1 MQVLVR
7 SKGSGTPASA
17 GAPVVLVGPHRVRYA
32 SAVVH
37 SVRTLGWR
45 VLEMHHCAHLA
56 MVCACYCGSRWLSQ
70 VPPRSV
76 ATDGLAWPLAL
87 SVSHGALGSV
97 VDGRAGS
104 RRGGFVRES
113 PITQR
118 PTQRRG
124 VMRSPLTD
132 VTRIPRLATASPR
145 MWPLQTGDPR
155 VRPCC
160 GRSRLSCWDIL
171 RWGCSISSV
180 RSVTVRMTLKW
191 QPSTRS
197 TTGSTGGASNSS
209 RPEAARGAGSMKF
222 RVQQLRLWCCA
233 YRARMMPLCIAVP
246 DAPCPLTRNTPLQH
260 SRRTKR

>member
-1 MQVLVR
+1 M
-7 SKGSGTPASA
+7 
-17 GAPVVLVGPHRVRYA
+17 VLVGPHRVRYA

-113 PITQR
+113 PITLH
-118 PTQRRG
+118 PAQRRG
-124 VMRSPLTD
+124 VTRSPLTD

-145 MWPLQTGDPR
+145 TWPSQTGDPR
-155 VRPCC
+155 ARPCC
-160 GRSRLSCWDIL
+160 GRSRRSCWDIL
-171 RWGCSISSV
+171 RWGCSSSSV
-180 RSVTVRMTLKW
+180 RSAAVRMTLQW
-191 QPSTRS
+191 QPSMHSISPASARNDVVACKVAARS
-197 TTGSTGGASNSS
+197 TGSI
-209 RPEAARGAGSMKF
+209 KF
-222 RVQQLRLWCCA
+222 RMQQLRLWCFA
-233 YRARMMPLCIAVP
+233 
-246 DAPCPLTRNTPLQH
+246 NTG
-260 SRRTKR
+260 RTCR